1 MFVNHQELTDRSLF
15 SQFLDLLAHLD
26 VKLPNW
32 HNTKIALP
40 LVKLF

>member
-26 VKLPNW
+26 VKL
-32 HNTKIALP
+32 A
-40 LVKLF
+40 